1 MREDLLRRLHREIE
15 AKHCENI
22 LHMLASLHP
31 ADIAELM
38 EHLDTHER
46 RFLLSIMDT
55 DLIADVLPH
64 LSDDILVDILH
75 YLDIE
80 RLSEVVPKME
90 ADQVADLLQELPKV
104 DRSTLLSHLPLD
116 SIREIESLS
125 QYPEHSAGG
134 IMTTEYIAL
143 PYWMKIDEAIQTLR
157 QKASKLRDV
166 GYIYVVDENNR
177 LRGVLPLKR
186 LILGESN
193 KTLGELMDTE
203 ILAVDPLEDQE
214 AVAKLMQKY
223 DLLAIPVVNKDGK
236 LLGIV
241 TADKAMEVLEQETE
255 EDLFHLTG
263 LEKEESVFTP
273 TLSAVRN
280 RLPWILFSLLT
291 TLLSSN
297 IVRIFRHT
305 LEKAIALTMFMPI
318 VAAIGGNVG
327 MQTLTVVVRSL
338 SLGEITAVDILAIFW
353 RQFVIAGL
361 LGALVGIAGFIEA
374 IIIFQVGVNVA
385 TVVGLALWANIIG
398 ASIFGLFVP
407 LLFKKL
413 GIDPALAASPFILIL
428 IDCVGYT
435 TLLGLGTLMLIK

>member
-1 MREDLLRRLHREIE
+1 MREELLRRLRREIE
-15 AKHCENI
+15 AKHHENI
-22 LHMLASLHP
+22 LQILASLHP

-46 RFLLSIMDT
+46 RYLLSIMDT

-75 YLDIE
+75 YLNIE
-80 RLSEVVPKME
+80 RLSEVVPKMG
-90 ADQVADLLQELPKV
+90 ADKAADLLQELSQV
-104 DRSTLLSHLPLD
+104 DRSALLAQLPLD
-116 SIREIESLS
+116 SIREIEPLF

-134 IMTTEYIAL
+134 IMSTEYIAL

-166 GYIYVVDENNR
+166 GYIYVVDENDR

-186 LILGESN
+186 LILGEGN
-193 KTLGELMDTE
+193 KTLSELMDTE

-297 IVRIFRHT
+297 IVRVFRHT
-305 LEKAIALTMFMPI
+305 LEKAIVLTMFMPI

-374 IIIFQVGVNVA
+374 IIVFQVGVNVA
-385 TVVGLALWANIIG
+385 VVVGLALWANIIG
-398 ASIFGLFVP
+398 AAIFGLFIP
-407 LLFKKL
+407 LLFKKI

-435 TLLGLGTLMLIK
+435 TLLGLGTLILIK

>member
-1 MREDLLRRLHREIE
+1 MREELLRRLCKEIR
-15 AKHCENI
+15 AKHRENI
-22 LHMLASLHP
+22 LQTLASLHP

-46 RFLLSIMDT
+46 RYLLSIMDT

-75 YLDIE
+75 YLNIE

-90 ADQVADLLQELPKV
+90 ADKAADLLQELSHV
-104 DRSTLLSHLPLD
+104 DRSALLAQLPLD
-116 SIREIESLS
+116 RVREIEPLF
-125 QYPEHSAGG
+125 QYPERSAGG
-134 IMTTEYIAL
+134 IMSTEYIAL
-143 PYWMKIDEAIQTLR
+143 PYWMKIDEAIQILR
-157 QKASKLRDV
+157 QKASKLRNV
-166 GYIYVVDENNR
+166 GYIYVVDENDH

-186 LILGESN
+186 LILGEGS
-193 KTLGELMDTE
+193 KTLSELMDTE
-203 ILAVDPLEDQE
+203 ILAVEPMEDQE

-223 DLLAIPVVNKDGK
+223 DLLAIPVVNKDGQ

-297 IVRIFRHT
+297 IVRVFRHT
-305 LEKAIALTMFMPI
+305 LEKAIVLTMFMPI

-338 SLGEITAVDILAIFW
+338 SLCEITAVDILAIFW

-361 LGALVGIAGFIEA
+361 LGVLVGMAGFIEA
-374 IIIFQVGVNVA
+374 IIVFQVGLNVA
-385 TVVGLALWANIIG
+385 VVVGLALWANIIG
-398 ASIFGLFVP
+398 ASIFGLFIP

-435 TLLGLGTLMLIK
+435 TLLGLGTLILIK